1 MLQISRLPST
11 STAMSH
17 EYPGVNVDLRHYP
30 EDKPK
35 YPIGA
40 HGNCSGATSE
50 LLPVREVF
58 MMVLMDRLSDKVD
71 WHKKVFDEEIVAKWR
86 KEAQEQPEDKLFSQ
100 LVEGKSGDKV
110 SMPRARI
117 ISEAAFDFVCR
128 VLVLGFKSLT
138 SGLVHQGVERESC
151 LLPAYGPYPDPRF
164 RGQYDCQV

>member
-1 MLQISRLPST
+1 
-11 STAMSH
+11 MSH
-17 EYPGVNVDLRHYP
+17 EYPGVNIDLRHYP
-30 EDKPK
+30 IYGAK

-40 HGNCSGATSE
+40 HGNCSGATSN

-86 KEAQEQPEDKLFSQ
+86 KEALEQPEDKLFSQ

-117 ISEAAFDFVCR
+117 ISEAAFDFVC
-128 VLVLGFKSLT
+128 
-138 SGLVHQGVERESC
+138 GLWVFGI
-151 LLPAYGPYPDPRF
+151 
-164 RGQYDCQV
+164 QVINIWISASRS